1 MTARSVAHRDP
12 RWAGEPVNAY
22 RSVQFSVPA
31 HPRSV
36 GTARRR
42 LLEILGEWEL
52 RVDPDNAVLL
62 LSEVLTN
69 AILHATAPR
78 DVAAVIGIV
87 VNETGHGLQVEVHD
101 PDQGPMHET
110 VPGRSDPVLLDES
123 GRGLDLV
130 EALAAQ
136 WGSKQEAEGKYV
148 YFVIPVVRDSGT

>member
-1 MTARSVAHRDP
+1 M
-12 RWAGEPVNAY
+12 
-22 RSVQFSVPA
+22 
-31 HPRSV
+31 
-36 GTARRR
+36 ARRR
-42 LLEILGEWEL
+42 LLAILREWEL
-52 RVDPDNAVLL
+52 RVDEDNAVLL

-78 DVAAVIGIV
+78 GVAAVIGIN
-87 VNETGHGLQVEVHD
+87 VNETGHGLHVEVHD

-110 VPGRSDPVLLDES
+110 VPGHSDPVLLDET

-148 YFVIPVVRDSGT
+148 YFILPALRDR